1 MIFGDLLTV
10 NIYPSTHFW
19 YHTTPLESSEQ
30 CYQSIIHTK
39 IFHKNLLRIQD
50 ILILPNKRLV
60 IFQDLL
66 LGVENAQ
73 TVWVHATRLLRQ
85 CNLDILHSRPIR
97 YVHCRGKIFDRLP
110 RSCRSRL
117 AVAVQC
123 SAVVAGGKQRELRS
137 NTYSAE

>member
-1 MIFGDLLTV
+1 MGPAYSITKTV
-10 NIYPSTHFW
+10 SHDIWGPAGSQYLSINAFW

-39 IFHKNLLRIQD
+39 IFYKNLLRIQD

-97 YVHCRGKIFDRLP
+97 YVHCRWKIFDRLP

-117 AVAVQC
+117 AVAVQWF
-123 SAVVAGGKQRELRS
+123 
-137 NTYSAE
+137 AE